1 MLGCI
6 GLQAQNYHITLHR
19 SGNVIHNN
27 DVNEI
32 REIIFEGNSPASM
45 VINAES
51 GTYTFP
57 ITRFDSITFHTE
69 QNDVPHS
76 EDYMKICDNELPYTW
91 HGVTFY
97 EGGIQ
102 TITLQTPQGIDSIVT
117 LHLTVYPT
125 QTTDEYMTVCPSALP
140 YVWNGVTF
148 TEAGTETLY
157 LQTMYNCDSI
167 VTMHLSVSETLAG
180 DDYMSICD
188 SELPYTWHGMTFTA
202 SGTQTMTLQSSQGCD
217 SIVTLHLTAYPTVTA
232 DDYLT
237 IYESQ
242 LPYTW
247 QGVTFTGEG
256 TQTVT
261 YETMYGCDS
270 IVTLHLTVTATP
282 VGDTV
287 YITYNGSS
295 VSVINPFSS
304 SGVTV
309 TNSGADVVV
318 NSTCAN
324 VPYVVAGSSS
334 NGSLFINSADGFFM
348 ALSDL
353 SLTSGNG
360 AAINIA
366 TPSAVTLQLR
376 GSSTIADD
384 ANSAINGA
392 LYAAG
397 ALAINGSGTLQ
408 VTGNAKHG
416 ILVDGIMTVN
426 SGAIT
431 IASSDSDGIHGSSDL
446 VWNNGTL
453 NIVAPGSDGLDFSGT
468 VTIANGNLSINTTTL
483 SQRSIKVTG
492 AFSMAGGTLNI
503 NLNGNDCK
511 GIKGDANISISG
523 GTVDVQIAGTGS
535 HGISSDTDVI
545 IGGTADVTVVSSSQ
559 DGKCIKSDG
568 AVHVNGGTLHLTHS
582 GNASKGISATGDV
595 VVAGGDVTITASGS
609 LLTEVVDNQT
619 VTSYCTAI
627 KSDADIN
634 VSGGALHLT
643 LPTSNQSGKGIS
655 ANGAIAIS
663 GGTHTLS
670 VSGNDSNGISSDTN
684 VTISGT
690 ADITITS
697 SALDGKGIKSD
708 ATIDITGGSV
718 NITHS
723 GNTSKGISADGD
735 ITISGGT
742 IVINANGSTVVT
754 NNEPSYCTAIKGDA
768 NIVISGGDITITLP
782 TANQG
787 GKGIKCAGNM
797 TISGDNTI
805 NIETHGNGATYTASS
820 GTDTYSSSCLRAEG
834 DMEILSGNI
843 TLTCTG
849 NGGKGI
855 KVGTKTA
862 TGTGWGGTTYTYSG
876 TYTQGSPDGTGPTL
890 TISTTGSQVGSS
902 GGGGGPGG
910 GSSSASAS
918 AKGIK
923 VGGVATLYGG
933 TTTVTTTKSG
943 AEGLESKTQINIEGG
958 QHYFKCY
965 DDCINSKGTIVFNGG
980 VTVCFSNGND
990 AIDSN
995 AGTAGAITIG
1005 DGVVFSYTTKGSPE
1019 EGFDCDNNSYI
1030 RITGTGI
1037 GISAGG
1043 SQGGGGGWPG
1053 GGGGNTITG
1062 AVQGYYFHTSSYSF
1076 QAGRY
1081 YTLSN
1086 TSGSG
1091 GTNMVTFSFEANCSS
1106 SLALITAT
1114 GMQHGSTYYVKYSN
1128 TAPSNPTTA
1137 FHGLY
1142 LGGTS
1147 SASTQAFSFTAQ

>member
-1 MLGCI
+1 MRKSFILFAFLLGCI

-19 SGNVIHNN
+19 SGSVIHNN
-27 DVNEI
+27 DVNDISEI
-32 REIIFEGNSPASM
+32 VFQGHSPATM
-45 VINAES
+45 VINTES
-51 GTYTFP
+51 GTYSFP

-69 QNDVPHS
+69 QNDIPHGY
-76 EDYMKICDNELPYTW
+76 DFLKICENELPYTW

-102 TITLQTPQGIDSIVT
+102 NITLQTPQGNDSIVS
-117 LHLTVYPT
+117 LNLSVYPT
-125 QTTDEYMTVCPSALP
+125 YETEEYMTVCPSALP
-140 YVWNGVTF
+140 VVWNGVTF
-148 TEAGTETLY
+148 YEAGTESVSM
-157 LQTMYNCDSI
+157 QTIYGCDSI
-167 VTMHLSVSETLAG
+167 MTLHLSVSETLIG
-180 DDYMSICD
+180 EEYITICE
-188 SELPYTWHGMTFTA
+188 SELPYTWHGLTFTA
-202 SGTQTMTLQSSQGCD
+202 SGTQTLTLPSSQGCD
-217 SIVTLHLTAYPTVTA
+217 SIVTLHLTAYPTQTG
-232 DDYLT
+232 DDYMT
-237 IYESQ
+237 IYDNQ
-242 LPYTW
+242 LPYIW
-247 QGVTFTGEG
+247 QGVTFNEEG
-256 TQTVT
+256 SQTVT
-261 YETMYGCDS
+261 LQTEFGCDS
-270 IVTLHLTVTATP
+270 IVTLHLTVVAAPT
-282 VGDTV
+282 GDTV

-295 VSVINPFSS
+295 VSVINPFAST
-304 SGVTV
+304 GVTV
-309 TNSGADVVV
+309 TNTGAEVVV
-318 NSTCAN
+318 NSTLAN
-324 VPYVVAGSSS
+324 VPYVVSGSSS
-334 NGSLFINSADGFFM
+334 NGSLIMFSTNSFFM
-348 ALSDL
+348 ALSSL
-353 SLTSGNG
+353 SLSNANT

-366 TPSAVTLQLR
+366 SEVSATVQLR
-376 GSSTIADD
+376 GTSTLAD
-384 ANSAINGA
+384 
-392 LYAAG
+392 
-397 ALAINGSGTLQ
+397 GTGHL
-408 VTGNAKHG
+408 
-416 ILVDGIMTVN
+416 I
-426 SGAIT
+426 
-431 IASSDSDGIHGSSDL
+431 
-446 VWNNGTL
+446 NGTL
-453 NIVAPGSDGLDFSGT
+453 NS
-468 VTIANGNLSINTTTL
+468 
-483 SQRSIKVTG
+483 
-492 AFSMAGGTLNI
+492 AGDL
-503 NLNGNDCK
+503 
-511 GIKGDANISISG
+511 SISG
-523 GTVDVQIAGTGS
+523 GSLNITGNDKHAINTEGTLTINSGNITVANAATDGIHANAFVQNGGTVIVNSCGS
-535 HGISSDTDVI
+535 DGIETATNCNINNGDITIITTNSKGISVNGSFVMSNGNVDITTSNTASKGIKADSQFVISGGAVTIHVNGEDSNAISSDTDILVVGGNIDIEMPVAGCKGLNSNGI
-545 IGGTADVTVVSSSQ
+545 IT
-559 DGKCIKSDG
+559 I
-568 AVHVNGGTLHLTHS
+568 NGGIIDINS
-582 GNASKGISATGDV
+582 AGASNKGIKAD
-595 VVAGGDVTITASGS
+595 
-609 LLTEVVDNQT
+609 DN
-619 VTSYCTAI
+619 
-627 KSDADIN
+627 
-634 VSGGALHLT
+634 
-643 LPTSNQSGKGIS
+643 
-655 ANGAIAIS
+655 IAIS
-663 GGTHTLS
+663 AGTHTLNI
-670 VSGNDSNGISSDTN
+670 SGNDANGISSDVN
-684 VTISGT
+684 VTVSNT

-708 ATIDITGGSV
+708 STINISGGTI

-723 GNTSKGISADGD
+723 GNTSKGISADSD

-754 NNEPSYCTAIKGDA
+754 DNEPSYCTAIKGDA
-768 NIVISGGDITITLP
+768 DINISGGDITITLP

-805 NIETHGNGATYTASS
+805 HIETHGDGATYTASS

-834 DMEILSGNI
+834 NMEIVSGNI
-843 TLTCTG
+843 TLTSTG
-849 NGGKGI
+849 KGGKGI

-890 TISTTGSQVGSS
+890 TISTTGAQV
-902 GGGGGPGG
+902 GGGGGGGWPPGPGG

-918 AKGIK
+918 AKAIK
-923 VGGVATLYGG
+923 VGGEATLYGG
-933 TTTVTTTKSG
+933 TTTVTTTQSG
-943 AEGLESKTQINIEGG
+943 AEGLESKTQINVEGG

-965 DDCINSKGTIVFNGG
+965 DDCMNSAGKIFFNGG

-1086 TSGSG
+1086 TSGAG